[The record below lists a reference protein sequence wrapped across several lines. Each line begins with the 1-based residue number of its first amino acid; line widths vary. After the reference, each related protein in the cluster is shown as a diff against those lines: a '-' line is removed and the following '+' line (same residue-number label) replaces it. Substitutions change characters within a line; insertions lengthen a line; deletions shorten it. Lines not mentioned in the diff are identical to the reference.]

1 MTAPPASP
9 RAVALT
15 ALQGQ
20 VVGLDTAPLIY
31 YIEQDPVFLPRV
43 EPFFMAFDQ
52 GAFTIVTSVIT
63 LLEVLVGALRR
74 GNTGVI
80 SRYRA
85 ILLGTPGLEV
95 LDVTTAIA
103 EEAARIRATYR
114 LLGGGN
120 KNIMTPDAI
129 QLATA
134 RLTGASYFFTGED
147 RLPAIETL
155 SIVTPRTLLVQLN
168 PSAGND
174 G

>member
-31 YIEQDPVFLPRV
+31 YI
-43 EPFFMAFDQ
+43 
-52 GAFTIVTSVIT
+52 
-63 LLEVLVGALRR
+63 
-74 GNTGVI
+74 
-80 SRYRA
+80 
-85 ILLGTPGLEV
+85 
-95 LDVTTAIA
+95 
-103 EEAARIRATYR
+103 ATYR